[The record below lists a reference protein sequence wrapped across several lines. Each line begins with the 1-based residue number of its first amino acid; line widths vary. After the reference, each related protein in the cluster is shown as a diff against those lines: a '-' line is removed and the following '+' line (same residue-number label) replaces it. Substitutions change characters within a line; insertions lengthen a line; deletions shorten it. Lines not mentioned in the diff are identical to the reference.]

1 VKGYTVFSI
10 PVGIVYRPNEAKVK
24 NLKAKDYLGKARLVA
39 ASDRANAFTGF
50 TGAEIKKI
58 TTTSGAK
65 DDRPEEKLSYA
76 ATNLVK
82 PNLQS
87 RVRQQ
92 SEPPINR
99 NMFPPTPPPESE
111 NRPSGKRGSGEN
123 NGASGMTRAQSVRG
137 GGPKPQPLDLGRA
150 AFDQSE
156 KPRIG
161 TQRSLSERPR
171 PSRQESIFSRTREP
185 PSRRDREWETQR
197 RRPASDEDEEADDY
211 PDELYDMYQ
220 TSKPNR
226 STYNQRSRSAK
237 PQRPMYINEE
247 EEDEFEPQ
255 SSVDEA
261 EFEMLS
267 RSKSRRR
274 SPTTR
279 TASRRPD
286 IRTIRVKVHAEDT
299 RYVFIE
305 PNKAFRD
312 FVAQIRE
319 KFGLRQN
326 FKIKIK
332 DEEDMITMSDQDDL
346 DMAIQNSRTAARREK
361 AEMGK
366 MEVSFR
372 FFPFPLHSFSHPFS
386 HPRHVVSLTRILE
399 TWLTPLLYRFGYK
412 KYRSD
417 SNRDETPLPRDTHSI
432 RQPTPFPHLRN
443 LVALVLDFAFF
454 GVMSL

>member
-1 VKGYTVFSI
+1 MFSI

-220 TSKPNR
+220 TSRPNR

-372 FFPFPLHSFSHPFS
+372 FFPFPLLSFSYPFS
-386 HPRHVVSLTRILE
+386 HLRHVVSLTRILE

-417 SNRDETPLPRDTHSI
+417 SNRNETPLPRDTHSI

>member
-1 VKGYTVFSI
+1 MFSI

-220 TSKPNR
+220 TSRPNR

-372 FFPFPLHSFSHPFS
+372 FFPFPLLSFSYPFS

-417 SNRDETPLPRDTHSI
+417 SNRNETPLSRDTHSI
-432 RQPTPFPHLRN
+432 RQPTPLPHLGN
-443 LVALVLDFAFF
+443 LVALLDFAFF
-454 GVMSL
+454 YVMSL